1 MFVARNLIIPQKT
14 KDGFY
19 NLDFGVLTVQYVC
32 MYCRRYTDYFVP
44 YFYSCQ
50 QNMVQTILFIMDE
63 NTIESRVISLRRS
76 IFVRITAVL
85 GDIFT
90 EVLT

>member
-1 MFVARNLIIPQKT
+1 
-14 KDGFY
+14 
-19 NLDFGVLTVQYVC
+19 
-32 MYCRRYTDYFVP
+32 
-44 YFYSCQ
+44 
-50 QNMVQTILFIMDE
+50 MVQTILFIVDE

-76 IFVRITAVL
+76 IFVWITAVS